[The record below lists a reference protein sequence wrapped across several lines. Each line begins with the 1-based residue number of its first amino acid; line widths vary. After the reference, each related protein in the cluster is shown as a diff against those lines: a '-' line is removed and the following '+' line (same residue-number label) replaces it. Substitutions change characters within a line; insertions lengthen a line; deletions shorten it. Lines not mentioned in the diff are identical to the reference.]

1 MFGSWIL
8 PCQLH
13 EALPFMSNIFML
25 RDTVK
30 PFSPR
35 TILQHTAVSRPHLTK
50 CIASTSSV
58 RSKLSRSID
67 SVFFLSFCGYHDLSY
82 TRPLE
87 SFLVRR
93 NSKFI
98 CLGIFGRL
106 AGCARFYIWFTRMIW
121 WWIITHVIST
131 KRSSSHRH
139 LFCTTHLILCLPTYL
154 WDLSSLEHFF
164 ALGLS
169 ALSSLCS
176 R

>member
-67 SVFFLSFCGYHDLSY
+67 SVFFLSFCGYHDLSH
-82 TRPLE
+82 TRPLDY
-87 SFLVRR
+87 LVRR
-93 NSKFI
+93 NGKFI

-106 AGCARFYIWFTRMIW
+106 AVCACFYIYGSQLWFDDG
-121 WWIITHVIST
+121 
-131 KRSSSHRH
+131 
-139 LFCTTHLILCLPTYL
+139 LLPTSYLQNGRQVIVIFFVGRPSYGACLSYL

>member
-35 TILQHTAVSRPHLTK
+35 TILQHTAVSQPHLTK
-50 CIASTSSV
+50 CIASTRSV
-58 RSKLSRSID
+58 RSKLSQSIA
-67 SVFFLSFCGYHDLSY
+67 FRGYHDLSH
-82 TRPLE
+82 TIPLE

-106 AGCARFYIWFTRMIW
+106 AGCACFYIWFTSMIR